1 VISGTVEVDDV
12 SEGQARSVGGDFV
25 SEFWMG
31 EPSASMRIDTE
42 GGKLECKEK
51 EIVWGN
57 SKLDLRVHLCTKGH
71 MALLVT

>member
-42 GGKLECKEK
+42 GENWSVKKRRWFGATRSWTYEYT
-51 EIVWGN
+51 
-57 SKLDLRVHLCTKGH
+57 SAQRVTWRYW
-71 MALLVT
+71 